1 MVGDQAIVVDASA
14 VAAVVFNEPDAEAVL
29 RQIGDRRLIAPS
41 LLPYELGNVFVV
53 KTRRYPD
60 LAKELGE
67 AFSLFDMLDIEL
79 VELPCEDAAKLALE
93 ADLTAYDAAYLW
105 LARRLGVALVTL
117 DRKLG
122 AVAGEMR

>member
-1 MVGDQAIVVDASA
+1 MAGDQAIVVDASA

-29 RQIGDRRLIAPS
+29 GQIGDRRLIAPS

-60 LAKELGE
+60 LEKELGE

-79 VELPCEDAAKLALE
+79 VELPCEEPAKLALE

-122 AVAGEMR
+122 AAAGEMG